1 MELNPPR
8 AVREIARRLEDA
20 GYETWAVGGAV
31 RDAVLGLPAGDWD
44 LASRARP
51 QDVRRIFRR
60 TVPIGIEHG
69 TVGVLGADGVL
80 YEVTTFRRDV
90 ETFGR
95 HATVE
100 FADAIEEDLARR
112 DFTCNAL
119 AWHPLTGEL
128 RDPFTGLED
137 LRAGRLRTVGEPAE
151 RFAED
156 YLRVLRALRFAGH
169 FRLTIDS
176 ATWAALVAATSFLP
190 RLSAER
196 IREELWKIFTKTR
209 RASRALSLYAASGA
223 LAVLFPELDRTVGE
237 GAPGT
242 EGAGGRAPTGVGR
255 SDAMLRSALEGEAGV
270 EAGADAEGGA
280 VRPLDVWTR
289 SLLAVDALPCGRPL
303 LRMAA
308 LLHGVGMPAARTR
321 DLRGG
326 WRYAGHEVLGGRIAE
341 DIMRR
346 LKASNADTE
355 RVRRLVAHQS
365 DLFPPDAPDAGIRRW
380 LRDIGRDLVNDLF
393 RLRFAL
399 WRAAPGG
406 GRATDLLGRWR
417 AAHRVL
423 LEHPVLDTAGLAIGG
438 NDLMALG
445 LEPGPRFGEILRALV
460 DLVIERPELNRRE
473 VLLERVRRGM
483 AG

>member
-1 MELNPPR
+1 MDLNPPR

-31 RDAVLGLPAGDWD
+31 RDAILGLPAGDWD
-44 LASRARP
+44 LATRARP
-51 QDVRRIFRR
+51 WEVRRLFRR

-69 TVGVLGADGVL
+69 TVGVLIGGAL

-100 FADAIEEDLARR
+100 FADTIEEDLSRR

-128 RDPFTGLED
+128 RDPYLGLQD
-137 LRAGRLRTVGEPAE
+137 LQAGRLRTVGEPAE

-169 FRLTIDS
+169 FELAIDP
-176 ATWAALVAATSFLP
+176 ATWSALVAATPNLP

-196 IREELWKIFTKTR
+196 IREELWKIFTKTP

-223 LAVLFPELDRTVGE
+223 LAVLIPELDRTVG
-237 GAPGT
+237 
-242 EGAGGRAPTGVGR
+242 
-255 SDAMLRSALEGEAGV
+255 MGV
-270 EAGADAEGGA
+270 ESAGL
-280 VRPLDVWTR
+280 PLDAWAR
-289 SLLAVDALPCGRPL
+289 SLLAVDALPTSRPL

-308 LLHGVGMPAARTR
+308 LLHAVGMPAARTR

-326 WRYAGHEVLGGRIAE
+326 WRYTGHEAQGARIAE
-341 DIMRR
+341 EIMRR
-346 LKASNADTE
+346 LRSSNADTA
-355 RVRRLVAHQS
+355 RVKRLVAHQS
-365 DLFPPDAPDAGIRRW
+365 DFFPPDAPPAGVRRW
-380 LRDIGRDLVNDLF
+380 LRDIGVDLVYDLF

-399 WRAAPGG
+399 CRAGG
-406 GRATDLLGRWR
+406 GGAGSADLVARWR
-417 AAHRVL
+417 KMHRIL
-423 LEHPVLDTAGLAIGG
+423 LEHPVLDTSGLAIDGR
-438 NDLMALG
+438 DLKALG

-460 DLVIERPELNRRE
+460 DAVIEDPTLNTRESLLEWVRRE
-473 VLLERVRRGM
+473 VGE
-483 AG
+483 

>member
-31 RDAVLGLPAGDWD
+31 RDAVLGRPADDWD
-44 LASRARP
+44 LATRARP
-51 QDVRRIFRR
+51 QEVRRLFRR

-69 TVGVLGADGVL
+69 TVGVLADGVL

-100 FADAIEEDLARR
+100 FAETIEEDLSRR

-128 RDPFTGLED
+128 RDPYLGLED
-137 LRAGRLRTVGEPAE
+137 LRAGRLRTVGVPAE

-169 FRLTIDS
+169 FELAVDPAAWS
-176 ATWAALVAATSFLP
+176 ALVDATSYLP
-190 RLSAER
+190 ELSAER
-196 IREELWKIFTKTR
+196 IREELWKILTKTPL
-209 RASRALSLYAASGA
+209 ASRALSLYAASGA
-223 LAVLFPELDRTVGE
+223 LAVLFPELDRLVGV
-237 GAPGT
+237 GGSRDAAPAAVRSD
-242 EGAGGRAPTGVGR
+242 ENGGRGAAGPAAARPPV
-255 SDAMLRSALEGEAGV
+255 DA
-270 EAGADAEGGA
+270 
-280 VRPLDVWTR
+280 WTH
-289 SLLAVDALPCGRPL
+289 SLLAVDALPTTRPL

-308 LLHGVGMPAARTR
+308 LLHAVGMPGARTR

-326 WRYAGHEVLGGRIAE
+326 WRYTGHEVQGARVAE
-341 DIMRR
+341 AIMRR
-346 LKASNADTE
+346 LKASNADTA

-365 DLFPPDAPDAGIRRW
+365 DLFPPDAPAAGVRRW
-380 LRDIGRDLVNDLF
+380 LRDIGVDLVYDLL

-399 WRAAPGG
+399 WRVGG
-406 GRATDLLGRWR
+406 VGARPSDLVDRWR
-417 AAHRVL
+417 AMHRVL
-423 LEHPVLDTAGLAIGG
+423 LERPVLDTAGLAIDGR
-438 NDLMALG
+438 DLQALG
-445 LEPGPRFGEILRALV
+445 LAPGPRFGEILRMLV
-460 DLVIERPELNRRE
+460 EAVIEDPELNTRE
-473 VLLERVRRGM
+473 ALLERVRREV
-483 AG
+483 AE